1 MPSLI
6 SICAVIPSSLVLAE
20 RADGKIYTGRRNIG
34 VRTAPHAKRCARC
47 EAGGGCSYI
56 FNVFCAQPRVEIFH
70 GKSSAMQHRHPLTPP
85 THLPHRP

>member
-6 SICAVIPSSLVLAE
+6 SIRAVIPSSLVLAE